1 MTFRNEQDGIESR
14 IKLLANGKYAVTLW
28 DMDVNECVPV
38 ARHYVELERA
48 VDTAKLWANISPSPK
63 TITLEV

>member
-1 MTFRNEQDGIESR
+1 MQITYRNEVDGVESR

-28 DMDVNECVPV
+28 DTDVNECIPV

-48 VDTAKLWANISPSPK
+48 IDCAKEWANIGPK
-63 TITLEV
+63 PIIVEV